1 MLMDGYMLT
10 GRVGVG
16 SHKRVEDELFIIWF
30 VYLCQAKAKE
40 DCWYDDMLICWYQY
54 IGVIMS
60 IYEIIT
66 IVPPSHHYYP
76 KDVPGGEKPWLQS
89 KADLKKWWELHRIYD
104 AATREGNWQQKI
116 YFGFSSGQFVVTWAE
131 KHNHAANKDGFEKRK
146 AKTDLINAIVASGT
160 YFQEL

>member
-89 KADLKKWWELHRIYD
+89 KADIKKWWELHRIYD
-104 AATREGNWQQKI
+104 PATCEGKVNKRYILVFLQANLWWPGLRSTTTRQTRTALR
-116 YFGFSSGQFVVTWAE
+116 SGKPRQTLS
-131 KHNHAANKDGFEKRK
+131 
-146 AKTDLINAIVASGT
+146 TL
-160 YFQEL
+160 L